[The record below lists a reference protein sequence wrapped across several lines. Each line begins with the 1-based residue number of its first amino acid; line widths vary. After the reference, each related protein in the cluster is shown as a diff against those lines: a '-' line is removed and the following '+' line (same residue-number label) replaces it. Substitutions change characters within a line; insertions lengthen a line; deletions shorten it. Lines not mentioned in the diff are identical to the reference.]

1 MDSLFEHLAAELEI
15 TVDYLLEEFMID
27 EEINVSEL
35 LSTYCAAW
43 RTVHDSP
50 HWVQN
55 RVLLKSGQED
65 HI

>member
-35 LSTYCAAW
+35 LSTYCA
-43 RTVHDSP
+43 T
-50 HWVQN
+50 
-55 RVLLKSGQED
+55 
-65 HI
+65 

>member
-1 MDSLFEHLAAELEI
+1 MDSLFEHMEAELEV

-35 LSTYCAAW
+35 LSTYCATW
-43 RTVHDSP
+43 RTVHDSG

>member
-35 LSTYCAAW
+35 LTSYCTNLTA
-43 RTVHDSP
+43 
-50 HWVQN
+50 
-55 RVLLKSGQED
+55 
-65 HI
+65 